1 MKLQLEPEW
10 PGELEWLNCWRP
22 GGVFYGNDSSS
33 LYRTFWVGKSDLR
46 SLPAKV
52 WVVIHKKR
60 LPESLQEL
68 QLVHAELRLRG
79 LV

>member
-10 PGELEWLNCWRP
+10 PRELAWLTSWLP
-22 GGVFYGNDSSS
+22 GGVFYGQDLSR

-68 QLVHAELRLRG
+68 QLAHAELRLRG
-79 LV
+79 ML